1 MRQPCALRTPLPIG
15 QAGRLAA
22 LLAAACL
29 TTVLGSAPAH
39 AQPAESGT
47 AVDAASRP
55 AFEIDIRAP
64 EALRELLATHLELRR
79 YREVSDLDESE
90 LARLLVLAERDARQL
105 LGTQGYFTPQLQIRV
120 ERSVQ
125 PPRVLI
131 ELEPGPPALVGEVDL
146 RFSGDIATSAD
157 PEAAAQREAIRG
169 DWELPAG
176 QRFTQ
181 EAWDAAKSQ
190 AVRQLVARRYP
201 RGRIAESLA
210 DIDAATQRVGLGLRL
225 DSGPLFRLG
234 PTTVTGLERY
244 DPRLVPRLVRLPEG
258 TVYDQDRIV
267 QAQLRLT
274 GSGYFDSAFLY
285 VDPESDPQAA
295 PLQVNVRETPLQR
308 LVLGLGLTTDRGP
321 RLSAEYRHNRV
332 PGIGWRA
339 DTRLQLERDSPSAE
353 TEWTAIPDADG
364 WRWGVFARTDRQRDE
379 DGQDT
384 RTQRLR
390 LGRSEAGDRID
401 RNVYLQYERAVVR
414 DATGALAPEDTG
426 DGSALTGNYIWTRRA
441 LDNVSRPTRGHALGF
456 ELGAGITLGT
466 SRLPFQ
472 RSVLRGKLLWPLTVG
487 RLQLRGEAGAV
498 LAQPEAR
505 VPATQLFRTGGDT
518 SVRGY
523 GFRDI
528 GVERV
533 GGIVSPGRYLTV
545 GSVEWQRPI
554 RRDGLPSDWE
564 QALFVDVGAVAD
576 SPAGLEPRVGAG
588 TGVRYI
594 SPIGPLQADLAYGFK
609 THKLRLHLTVG
620 VTF

>member
-1 MRQPCALRTPLPIG
+1 MRDPLAPRPPRP
-15 QAGRLAA
+15 AAA
-22 LLAAACL
+22 LLAACL
-29 TTVLGSAPAH
+29 AATVLCLPAR
-39 AQPAESGT
+39 AQQQDAQGT
-47 AVDAASRP
+47 SLDAAQRP

-64 EALRELLATHLELRR
+64 EPLQDLLATHLELRR
-79 YREVSDLDESE
+79 YREVTDLDESE

-105 LGTQGYFTPQLQIRV
+105 LGTQGYFTPALRIDVDRAT
-120 ERSVQ
+120 Q
-125 PPRVLI
+125 PPRVRI
-131 ELEPGPPALVGEVDL
+131 EVEPGPPTLVDAVDL
-146 RFSGDIATSAD
+146 RFSGDIEASTD
-157 PEAAAQREAIRG
+157 PGAVAQREAIR
-169 DWELPAG
+169 DNWELPAG

-181 EAWDAAKSQ
+181 EAWDNAKSQ

-210 DIDAATQRVGLGLRL
+210 DIDAATARAGLGLRL

-234 PTTVTGLERY
+234 PTTVTGLQRY

-258 TVYDQDRIV
+258 TIYDQDRIV

-285 VDPESDPQAA
+285 VDPESDPDAA
-295 PLQVNVRETPLQR
+295 PLQVNVREAPLQR

-339 DTRLQLERDSPSAE
+339 DTRLKLERDSPSLE

-364 WRWGVFARTDRQRDE
+364 WRWGVFARTDRQLDD

-390 LGRSEAGDRID
+390 IGRSEAGDRID
-401 RNVYLQYERAVVR
+401 RNIYLQYERAVVR

-426 DGSALTGNYIWTRRA
+426 DGSAFSGNYVWTRHA
-441 LDNVSRPTRGHALGF
+441 LDSVTRPTRGHVLGF

-466 SRLPFQ
+466 RREPFQ
-472 RSVLRGKLLWPLTVG
+472 RGLVRGRLLWPLAQG

-498 LAQPEAR
+498 LAKPETP

-528 GVERV
+528 GVERTL
-533 GGIVSPGRYLTV
+533 GIISPGRYMTV

-554 RRDGLPSDWE
+554 RRGGLPTDWE
-564 QALFVDVGAVAD
+564 HALFVDVGAVAD
-576 SPAGLEPRVGAG
+576 SPAGLEPWVGAG

-609 THKLRLHLTVG
+609 TRRLRLHLTVG